1 VTCPRARTPRAA
13 DGRKSG
19 GRSGDKRESRAEQR
33 NGTERNGKIDM
44 KKNDGELKKGLSY
57 GMIGQSK
64 LHWKVGA
71 EKLVLR
77 KGLIADW

>member
-1 VTCPRARTPRAA
+1 
-13 DGRKSG
+13 
-19 GRSGDKRESRAEQR
+19 
-33 NGTERNGKIDM
+33 M